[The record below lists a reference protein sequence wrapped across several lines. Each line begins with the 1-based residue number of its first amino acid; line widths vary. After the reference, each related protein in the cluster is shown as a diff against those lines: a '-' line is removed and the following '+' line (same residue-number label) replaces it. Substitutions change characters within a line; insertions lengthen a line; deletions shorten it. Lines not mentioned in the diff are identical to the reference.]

1 MPNIEVH
8 PFAPFLPK
16 QARLLML
23 GTFPPASKRW
33 SMPFFYPNFQNDMWR
48 IFGYLFFQDKNHFV
62 NQEEKTFKMDELKS
76 FLNKKGVALYD
87 TAKRIIRIKNT
98 ASDKDLKIVEKVN
111 LDQLL
116 HTLPLC
122 KGVLTAGQLA
132 THIFTQHYGVDAPK
146 MGGYSEFMFE
156 GRTLRLYRMPSS
168 SRAYPIKVEEKVKY
182 YNKMFQDILM

>member
-16 QARLLML
+16 QARLFML

-76 FLNKKGVALYD
+76 FLNKK
-87 TAKRIIRIKNT
+87 R
-98 ASDKDLKIVEKVN
+98 
-111 LDQLL
+111 
-116 HTLPLC
+116 
-122 KGVLTAGQLA
+122 
-132 THIFTQHYGVDAPK
+132 
-146 MGGYSEFMFE
+146 
-156 GRTLRLYRMPSS
+156 SS
-168 SRAYPIKVEEKVKY
+168 FV
-182 YNKMFQDILM
+182 